1 MNFVLDA
8 SVSLAWCFE
17 DERAGY
23 AMRVLDELS
32 GGEAIVSSLWPI
44 EVTNGLASALRE
56 ERIDLAG
63 AAEARNTLVALPIV
77 VDPVSRRR
85 AFEDIPR
92 LARAHGLTT
101 YDASYLELA
110 VRLGIPLASLDQ
122 ALARAAADEGVQAV
136 G

>member
-8 SVSLAWCFE
+8 SVSLAWCSE

-44 EVTNGLASALRE
+44 EVTNGLASALRKN
-56 ERIDLAG
+56 RIDMAG
-63 AAEARNTLVALPIV
+63 AAEARNTLAALPV
-77 VDPVSRRR
+77 VLDPVDRRR

-101 YDASYLELA
+101 YDASYLEVA
-110 VRLGIPLASLDQ
+110 VRLGIPLATLDHT
-122 ALARAAADEGVQAV
+122 LARAAADEGVPGV

>member
-23 AMRVLDELS
+23 AMRVLEELS
-32 GGEAIVSSLWPI
+32 AGEAIVSSLWPI
-44 EVTNGLASALRE
+44 EVTNGLASALLKK
-56 ERIDLAG
+56 RIDLAG
-63 AAEARNTLVALPIV
+63 AAEARNTLAALPVV
-77 VDPVSRRR
+77 VDPVDRRR

-110 VRLGIPLASLDQ
+110 VRLGIPLATLDRT
-122 ALARAAADEGVQAV
+122 LARAASDEGVPAV

>member
-23 AMRVLDELS
+23 AMRVLEELS
-32 GGEAIVSSLWPI
+32 AGEAIVSALWPI
-44 EVTNGLASALRE
+44 EVTNGLASALQKK
-56 ERIDLAG
+56 RIDLAG
-63 AAEARNTLVALPIV
+63 AAEARSTLVALPIV
-77 VDPVSRRR
+77 VDPVDRRR

-110 VRLGIPLASLDQ
+110 VRLGIPLATLDRT
-122 ALARAAADEGVQAV
+122 LARAAADEGVQAV

>member
-44 EVTNGLASALRE
+44 EVTNGLASALRKN
-56 ERIDLAG
+56 RIDMAG
-63 AAEARNTLVALPIV
+63 AAEARKTLAALPV
-77 VDPVSRRR
+77 VLDPVDRRR

-101 YDASYLELA
+101 YDASYLEVA
-110 VRLGIPLASLDQ
+110 VRLGIPLATLDQ
-122 ALARAAADEGVQAV
+122 TLARAAADEGVQAV

>member
-32 GGEAIVSSLWPI
+32 GGEAIVSSLWPM
-44 EVTNGLASALRE
+44 EVTNGLHNALRE
-56 ERIDLAG
+56 KRIDLAG
-63 AAEARNTLVALPIV
+63 AAEARNILVALPIV
-77 VDPVSRRR
+77 VDPVDRRR

-101 YDASYLELA
+101 YDASYLEVA
-110 VRLGIPLASLDQ
+110 VRLGIPLATLDE

>member
-8 SVSLAWCFE
+8 SVTLAWCFE

-44 EVTNGLASALRE
+44 EVTNGLASALRQQ
-56 ERIDLAG
+56 RMDLEG
-63 AAEARNTLVALPIV
+63 AAEARNTLAALPIV
-77 VDPVSRRR
+77 VEPVDRRR
-85 AFEDIPR
+85 AFEDVPR

-101 YDASYLELA
+101 YDASYLEVA
-110 VRLGIPLASLDQ
+110 VRLGIPLATLDR
-122 ALARAAADEGVQAV
+122 ALARAAADEGVPAV

>member
-8 SVSLAWCFE
+8 SVTLAWCFE

-23 AMRVLDELS
+23 AMRVLEELS
-32 GGEAIVSSLWPI
+32 GREAIVSSLWPI
-44 EVTNGLASALRE
+44 EVTNGLASALRKK
-56 ERIDLAG
+56 RMDLAG
-63 AAEARNTLVALPIV
+63 AAEARNTLAALPVV
-77 VDPVSRRR
+77 VDPVDRRR

-92 LARAHGLTT
+92 LARVHGLAT

-110 VRLGIPLASLDQ
+110 VRLGIPLATLDRT
-122 ALARAAADEGVQAV
+122 LAGAAADEGVPAV

>member
-23 AMRVLDELS
+23 AMRVLNELS
-32 GGEAIVSSLWPI
+32 SGEAIVSSLWPI
-44 EVTNGLASALRE
+44 EVTNGLASALRKK
-56 ERIDLAG
+56 RIDMAG
-63 AAEARNTLVALPIV
+63 AAEARTTLVALPIV
-77 VDPVSRRR
+77 VDPLDRRR

-101 YDASYLELA
+101 YDASYLEIA
-110 VRLGIPLASLDQ
+110 VRLGVPLATLDRT
-122 ALARAAADEGVQAV
+122 LGRAAADEGVAAV

>member
-32 GGEAIVSSLWPI
+32 GGEAIVSSLWPM
-44 EVTNGLASALRE
+44 EVTNGLSSALSE
-56 ERIDLAG
+56 KRIDLAG

-77 VDPVSRRR
+77 VDPVHRRR

-101 YDASYLELA
+101 YDASYLEVA
-110 VRLGIPLASLDQ
+110 VRLGIPLATLDR
-122 ALARAAADEGVQAV
+122 ALARAAADEGVRAV